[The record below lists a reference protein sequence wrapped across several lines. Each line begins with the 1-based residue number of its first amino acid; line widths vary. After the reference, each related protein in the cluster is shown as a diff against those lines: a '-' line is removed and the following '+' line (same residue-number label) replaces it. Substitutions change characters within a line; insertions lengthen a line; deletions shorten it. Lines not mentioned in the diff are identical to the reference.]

1 MRTIETFLLK
11 RESKSKTH
19 WYCLSLNLKSLYSSL
34 FYIGRV
40 VDRGIYSDFCY
51 TIRILKFVVSKDKGL
66 SKIVYFSQVFNEFL
80 RTWEE
85 IMHLRMVSKRWKWRI
100 VGKQNTFFFI
110 CFHLSLHYNL
120 LHYFNVKTLFNL
132 LAPIAG
138 ELHFIVQCNL
148 KLNARYQHI

>member
-1 MRTIETFLLK
+1 MGFAQVAV
-11 RESKSKTH
+11 
-19 WYCLSLNLKSLYSSL
+19 YYS
-34 FYIGRV
+34 I
-40 VDRGIYSDFCY
+40 FCY
-51 TIRILKFVVSKDKGL
+51 HIRILKFVVSKDKGL

-110 CFHLSLHYNL
+110 CFRLSLHYNL

-132 LAPIAG
+132 LAPMAC
-138 ELHFIVQCNL
+138 ELHFIVECNVTTKML
-148 KLNARYQHI
+148 DTNTYNTFTKLHTDEYCQ